1 MVICYMPRSTF
12 ERTYPA
18 YGWTGRAGV
27 TAADVFAGKGC
38 PVVYN
43 GTKSPMY
50 PHTTEEAGAY
60 TRPFS
65 AHLSRFCST

>member
-1 MVICYMPRSTF
+1 VPRSTF

-18 YGWTGRAGV
+18 YGLTGGADV
-27 TAADVFAGKGC
+27 TASDVFAGKDC

-50 PHTTEEAGAY
+50 PYTTEVG
-60 TRPFS
+60 R
-65 AHLSRFCST
+65 CQ